1 MRRWIIHVD
10 MDAFFAA
17 VEQRDNAEYR
27 NKPVIVGGSAARR
40 GVVST
45 ASYEARVYGVHSAMA
60 MAEAVR
66 LCPIGIF
73 LPVDMKK
80 YHRESQK
87 IMKIFSLYT
96 PLVQAISVDEAF
108 LDISGS
114 LRLFGEPE
122 DIAWKIKKQ
131 IKEELNLTASVG
143 VANSKFVAKI
153 ASELNKPDG
162 FTYLPDEKIEEM
174 LWPLPVKN
182 MLGVGRNTANK
193 LQALGIQT
201 IGQIAKTDRNL
212 LMRIFGKMGGEMHD
226 LANGIDHRAVENVRQ
241 AKSCGRET
249 TFAVDIDDRRILEDT
264 LSVLADDVAHTLRRD
279 NLKCKGVSLK
289 FRYANLKRASRACLL
304 SEYTSAYKD
313 IYQALIEMLEKYW
326 HGEPLRLIGL
336 SATHLKENP
345 PIQQQ
350 MFTSQQKI
358 KQEKLDQTLDSL
370 NDRYGKNTLKRARH
384 MNEKNGHFE

>member
-1 MRRWIIHVD
+1 MKRWIIHVD

-17 VEQRDNAEYR
+17 VEQRDNEEYQ
-27 NKPVIVGGSAARR
+27 NKPVIIGGSAARR

-45 ASYEARVYGVHSAMA
+45 ASYEARVYGIHSAMA

-66 LCPIGIF
+66 LCPQGIF
-73 LPVDMKK
+73 LPVDMAK
-80 YHRESQK
+80 YHRESKK

-96 PLVQAISVDEAF
+96 PLVEAISVDEAF

-122 DIAWKIKKQ
+122 DIAREIKKR
-131 IKEELNLTASVG
+131 IKDELNLTASVG
-143 VANSKFVAKI
+143 VANSKFLAKI

-174 LWPLPVKN
+174 LWPLPVKS
-182 MLGVGRNTANK
+182 MLGVGKNTAGK

-201 IGQIAKTDRNL
+201 IGQLAKTDRGL
-212 LMRIFGKMGGEMHD
+212 LTRIFGKMGGEMHD
-226 LANGIDHRAVENVRQ
+226 LANGIDYRPVQNHRQ

-249 TFAVDIDDRRILEDT
+249 TFAVDIVDRKILEDT

-279 NLKCKGVSLK
+279 NLKCRGVSLK
-289 FRYANLKRASRACLL
+289 FRYANLKRASRATMLE
-304 SEYTSAYKD
+304 EYTASYRD
-313 IYQALIEMLEKYW
+313 IYQALIEMLDKYW
-326 HGEPLRLIGL
+326 HNEPVRLIGL

-345 PIQQQ
+345 PMQQE
-350 MFTSQQKI
+350 FFGGEGKI
-358 KQEKLDQTLDSL
+358 KQEKLDKALDSL
-370 NDRYGKNTLKRARH
+370 NERFGKNTLKRARH
-384 MNEKNGHFE
+384 LNEKNGHFE

>member
-1 MRRWIIHVD
+1 
-10 MDAFFAA
+10 
-17 VEQRDNAEYR
+17 
-27 NKPVIVGGSAARR
+27 
-40 GVVST
+40 
-45 ASYEARVYGVHSAMA
+45 
-60 MAEAVR
+60 
-66 LCPIGIF
+66 
-73 LPVDMKK
+73 
-80 YHRESQK
+80 
-87 IMKIFSLYT
+87 
-96 PLVQAISVDEAF
+96 
-108 LDISGS
+108 
-114 LRLFGEPE
+114 
-122 DIAWKIKKQ
+122 
-131 IKEELNLTASVG
+131 
-143 VANSKFVAKI
+143 
-153 ASELNKPDG
+153 
-162 FTYLPDEKIEEM
+162 M

-182 MLGVGRNTANK
+182 MLGVGKNTANK

-201 IGQIAKTDRNL
+201 IGQIAKTDRSL
-212 LMRIFGKMGGEMHD
+212 LVRIFGKMGGEMHD

-313 IYQALIEMLEKYW
+313 IYQALMEMLEKYW

-345 PIQQQ
+345 PIQQE
-350 MFTSQQKI
+350 MFTSEQKI

>member
-1 MRRWIIHVD
+1 MKRWIIHVD

-17 VEQRDNAEYR
+17 VEQRDNEEYQ
-27 NKPVIVGGSAARR
+27 NKPVIIGGSAARR

-66 LCPIGIF
+66 LCPQGIF
-73 LPVDMKK
+73 LPVDMAK
-80 YHRESQK
+80 YHRESKK

-96 PLVQAISVDEAF
+96 PLVEAISVDEAF

-122 DIAWKIKKQ
+122 EIAREIKKR
-131 IKEELNLTASVG
+131 IKDELNLTASVG
-143 VANSKFVAKI
+143 VANSKFLAKI

-174 LWPLPVKN
+174 LWPLPVKS
-182 MLGVGRNTANK
+182 MLGVGKNTAGK

-201 IGQIAKTDRNL
+201 IGQLAKTDRGL
-212 LMRIFGKMGGEMHD
+212 LTRIFGKMGGEMHD
-226 LANGIDHRAVENVRQ
+226 LANGIDYRPVQNYRQ

-249 TFAVDIDDRRILEDT
+249 TFAVDIVDRKILEDT

-279 NLKCKGVSLK
+279 NLKCRGVSLK
-289 FRYANLKRASRACLL
+289 FRYANLKRASRATMLE
-304 SEYTSAYKD
+304 EYTASYRD
-313 IYQALIEMLEKYW
+313 IYQALIEMLDKYW
-326 HGEPLRLIGL
+326 HNEPVRLIGL

-345 PIQQQ
+345 PMQQE
-350 MFTSQQKI
+350 FFGGEGKI
-358 KQEKLDQTLDSL
+358 KQEKLDKALDSL
-370 NDRYGKNTLKRARH
+370 NDRFGKNTLKRARH
-384 MNEKNGHFE
+384 LNEKNGHFE